1 MTVFLKELWI
11 PIVLSTILCLIISW
25 LAWMVLPH
33 HRTEWKR
40 LPTEPDVLDALRKV
54 PPPPGSYAFPFASR
68 HEMDRADVNLAF
80 ERGPVGFL
88 TIADRNRPLVPKM
101 VAQTA
106 LYFLVV
112 SCIVGGVAWL
122 AAPDSKFGA
131 PASDIAPVI
140 FLVALLAYASASV
153 PDSVWFGR
161 SWRAFRA
168 QLLDATACAAA
179 TAALFTWLWPQ

>member
-1 MTVFLKELWI
+1 MTVFLTELWI
-11 PIVLSTILCLIISW
+11 PIVLATLLCLGIFW

-33 HRTEWKR
+33 HRAEWKR

-54 PPPPGSYAFPFASR
+54 PPPPGSYAFPFANR
-68 HEMDRADVNLAF
+68 HEMERADVKLAF

-88 TIADRNRPLVPKM
+88 TIAARNRPPVPKM
-101 VAQTA
+101 VAQTT

-112 SCIVGGVAWL
+112 SGIAGGVAWL
-122 AAPDSKFGA
+122 AAPAPKFGA
-131 PASDIAPVI
+131 PPAEIASVT

-161 SWRAFRA
+161 SWRAFLA